1 MVATNDYFVFVG
13 QLFEHFSES
22 LELLGF
28 GPVCDVSSMDEE
40 VSSREIFQLQFLESV
55 VGVWDGGYPDHPLAV
70 LGLHL
75 Y

>member
-1 MVATNDYFVFVG
+1 VIETFLVGLLRWHQSEIVVATNDYFVFVG

-55 VGVWDGGYPDHPLAV
+55 VGV
-70 LGLHL
+70 
-75 Y
+75 